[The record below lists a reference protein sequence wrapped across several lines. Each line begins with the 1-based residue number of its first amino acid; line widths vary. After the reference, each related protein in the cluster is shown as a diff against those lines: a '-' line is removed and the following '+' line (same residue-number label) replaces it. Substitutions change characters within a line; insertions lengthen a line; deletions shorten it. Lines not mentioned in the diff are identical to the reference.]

1 MVSNSEEKATEFQ
14 NALKVIVT
22 NAARLYEDA
31 KTLEEWDRFPTSYAL
46 AVLAQEEYGK
56 AFIVHLVADHK
67 VPWTPELEKASRNHL
82 CKQLVALVLEYI
94 NRKDFLE
101 LMEEPDRFRGA
112 SSLPSHVFSAIE
124 IVVYEHVRGWP
135 RADWVEGSKID
146 PVANRI
152 ARGVIDREKQTGFYV
167 HLGNKGQVRRRPDM
181 ISRERCHVE
190 LARAERVSNAFYLLD
205 DKVQPAAS
213 FDWEKIIPLFQV
225 LLGEMPLDEF
235 NQKWWG

>member
-1 MVSNSEEKATEFQ
+1 MVSDTEETASEFQ
-14 NALKVIVT
+14 NALKAVVA

-31 KTLEEWDRFPTSYAL
+31 KTMEEWDRFPTSYAL

-56 AFIVHLVADHK
+56 AFIVHLVADQK
-67 VPWTPELEKASRNHL
+67 VPWTRELEKATRSHL
-82 CKQLVALVLEYI
+82 CKQLVAWVLEYV

-112 SSLPSHVFSAIE
+112 SSLPPHVFNAIE

-152 ARGVIDREKQTGFYV
+152 ARGVLDREKQTGLYV
-167 HLGNKGQVRRRPDM
+167 QLGPEGPVRRGPDM
-181 ISRERCHVE
+181 ISRERCHEE
-190 LARAERVSNAFYLLD
+190 LSRAERVSNAFYLRD
-205 DKVQPAAS
+205 GKVHPAAS
-213 FDWEKIIPLFQV
+213 FDWPKIVALFQV
-225 LLGEMPLDEF
+225 FLGAMPVDEF
-235 NQKWWG
+235 NQKWWA